1 MTTPE
6 GVPWAGRLARFVVA
20 RRRWLWAAWAI
31 VAALLLPHARE
42 AKARLEVAARV
53 RGSESETVAQLLA
66 DRFDSPFARSAIV
79 VVSGIPG
86 PHTPDGRA
94 ALRTLAE
101 AAGGVPGVTRTLSYL
116 DVPDSAFVG
125 AGTGTFMI
133 VGLDGRVSGDSLVA
147 RLRAGTSAAA
157 LAIRAVHPAAEIV
170 VTGEDALN
178 HDLRAA
184 SAHDV
189 SAAER
194 RALPLTLALL
204 LLAFGAVAAAVI
216 PLGVGGLAIGLALG
230 AHRLSGEVAE
240 PILVALYSIPKIT
253 LYPVILLLFGLGIS
267 AKIAFGVIHGII
279 PVAIFT
285 MNAVR
290 SLRGV
295 YFRAAKAMRLSPLQT
310 AATII
315 IPATIPEIVSG
326 FRLGFALTLLGT
338 LIGEMFASQR
348 GIGYMLVKAM
358 ETNDVLT
365 VMALALLLIT
375 LATIASAI
383 LLSLDRKLHK
393 RALPT

>member
-1 MTTPE
+1 MHGAADVEPVVTADPPRVPRSTT
-6 GVPWAGRLARFVVA
+6 LADTALVVLA
-20 RRRWLWAAWAI
+20 AI
-31 VAALLLPHARE
+31 VLWQLASWIIGREVLPAPVATVRKLFAIMADEDFSRHAW
-42 AKARLEVAARV
+42 
-53 RGSESETVAQLLA
+53 ET
-66 DRFDSPFARSAIV
+66 
-79 VVSGIPG
+79 
-86 PHTPDGRA
+86 GRA
-94 ALRTLAE
+94 FATAL
-101 AAGGVPGVTRTLSYL
+101 
-116 DVPDSAFVG
+116 
-125 AGTGTFMI
+125 I
-133 VGLDGRVSGDSLVA
+133 I
-147 RLRAGTSAAA
+147 A
-157 LAIRAVHPAAEIV
+157 L
-170 VTGEDALN
+170 
-178 HDLRAA
+178 
-184 SAHDV
+184 
-189 SAAER
+189 
-194 RALPLTLALL
+194 
-204 LLAFGAVAAAVI
+204 
-216 PLGVGGLAIGLALG
+216 VGGLAVGLALG
-230 AHRLSGEVAE
+230 AHRLSGEIAE

-310 AATII
+310 AATIV

-375 LATIASAI
+375 LATIASSI
-383 LLSLDRKLHK
+383 LLYIDRKLHK
-393 RALPT
+393 RALPA